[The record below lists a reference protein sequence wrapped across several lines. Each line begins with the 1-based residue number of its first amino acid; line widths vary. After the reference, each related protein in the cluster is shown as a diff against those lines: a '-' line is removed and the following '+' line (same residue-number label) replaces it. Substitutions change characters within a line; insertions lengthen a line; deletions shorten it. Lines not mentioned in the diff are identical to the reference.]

1 MVQDDDRRASQPR
14 LQLIRGEATPEEI
27 AAVVALLTARAVPSS
42 APATRRSSWAS
53 PTLALRGSLT
63 TGPGAW
69 QRSGMTPGARTR
81 ADW

>member
-1 MVQDDDRRASQPR
+1 M
-14 LQLIRGEATPEEI
+14 
-27 AAVVALLTARAVPSS
+27 ALLTARAAPSS

-63 TGPGAW
+63 TGPGVW